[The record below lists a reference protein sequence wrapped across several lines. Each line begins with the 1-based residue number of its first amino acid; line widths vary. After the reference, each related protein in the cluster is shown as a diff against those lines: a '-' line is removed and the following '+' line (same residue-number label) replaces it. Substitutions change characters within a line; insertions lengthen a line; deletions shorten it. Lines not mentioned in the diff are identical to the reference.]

1 MKQQQQK
8 TVWLLRMPV
17 CKEDNGKPCLEVF
30 VFDTASREDIEDIV
44 ENLSRY
50 VETKGNSA
58 GSYVLLDADM
68 LVSTFQLTQKAL
80 ADIEVPKDDDTIN

>member
-1 MKQQQQK
+1 MKQQQK

-30 VFDTASREDIEDIV
+30 VFDTTSREEIV
-44 ENLSRY
+44 ENLSMY
-50 VETKGNSA
+50 AEAKGNPA
-58 GSYVLLDADM
+58 GSYVLLDTAT
-68 LVSTFQLTQKAL
+68 LIGTFQLTQKAL